1 MMAYFKNIG
10 SASAW
15 SRYSVLKSTLFVF
28 QNVDISISPIGGET
42 GGSENLSTSCE
53 LLVCEAG
60 AASKIRVDF
69 QRQLRWDNHLTLYV
83 NGIGSAVLTPF

>member
-53 LLVCEAG
+53 LHVCEAG
-60 AASKIRVDF
+60 AAQWAEIPKTWSRRLFADYS
-69 QRQLRWDNHLTLYV
+69 RYE
-83 NGIGSAVLTPF
+83 